1 MEGLFCVLATAGV
14 VPIIRCPKGG
24 AAEHVAQ
31 KLCARISSHI
41 TQRNN
46 LFSEAPTGLSASLT
60 RPLLCLFDRNFEL
73 SVVLQHSWTYKPLVH
88 DVLGMSLNRITI
100 AEGPGGP
107 SSPRAGGR
115 GGAKKSYEVGCRWL
129 LCGVGSTCVR
139 VQYVTPCIPR
149 LGMGM
154 CFGQS
159 TVESS
164 FPRWQR
170 RWKTW
175 WLRTNR

>member
-31 KLCARISSHI
+31 KLCERIRTHLAH
-41 TQRNN
+41 RNS

-88 DVLGMSLNRITI
+88 DVLGMALNRVTV
-100 AEGPGGP
+100 ADGAGGP
-107 SSPRAGGR
+107 SSPRAGAAG
-115 GGAKKSYEVGCRWL
+115 KKSYEVGDGDAFWAEHGRKQFPK
-129 LCGVGSTCVR
+129 VAEE
-139 VQYVTPCIPR
+139 
-149 LGMGM
+149 
-154 CFGQS
+154 
-159 TVESS
+159 VENLVAAYK
-164 FPRWQR
+164 QV
-170 RWKTW
+170 
-175 WLRTNR
+175 